1 MASRNAII
9 NTIGEKYLSS
19 NVENGEFSYQK
30 AFNIINKKFDE
41 LKIKRQ
47 KNKTYYTNVD
57 LRFVDIES
65 KITILV
71 ETKQDF
77 TKDID
82 SAKEQLQAYVS
93 YEKKLTNHLIIG
105 ILANTT
111 DDRIKVYKNEI
122 NSNNLLNNELTLK
135 TFKEYIDLLKPQTT
149 NNREEV
155 MKNTYKLNEILH
167 QYGIKEKLRGQFV
180 GTCLL
185 AIKNN
190 LRYDNLSTKQIIA
203 SIKEILEQLLNNN
216 PNKSEKLTIL
226 DKKILEQQDIRQ
238 LQDNV
243 FREIISFIHKNIYPF
258 INEKST
264 QGQDLLNLFF
274 TTFNKYVGKDDK
286 NQAFTPD
293 HIVSFMCK
301 AIGINNKSKVLDPCC
316 GSGSFLVRALT
327 DAIDDCKT
335 LEEKE
340 GVKEKNIYS
349 IEREE
354 VAFGL
359 ATTNMLI
366 HGDGNSNIYQ
376 ESCFNMLDK
385 FEE

>member
-122 NSNNLLNNELTLK
+122 NSNNLLNNE
-135 TFKEYIDLLKPQTT
+135 
-149 NNREEV
+149 
-155 MKNTYKLNEILH
+155 
-167 QYGIKEKLRGQFV
+167 
-180 GTCLL
+180 
-185 AIKNN
+185 
-190 LRYDNLSTKQIIA
+190 
-203 SIKEILEQLLNNN
+203 
-216 PNKSEKLTIL
+216 
-226 DKKILEQQDIRQ
+226 
-238 LQDNV
+238 
-243 FREIISFIHKNIYPF
+243 
-258 INEKST
+258 
-264 QGQDLLNLFF
+264 
-274 TTFNKYVGKDDK
+274 
-286 NQAFTPD
+286 
-293 HIVSFMCK
+293 
-301 AIGINNKSKVLDPCC
+301 
-316 GSGSFLVRALT
+316 
-327 DAIDDCKT
+327 
-335 LEEKE
+335 
-340 GVKEKNIYS
+340 
-349 IEREE
+349 
-354 VAFGL
+354 
-359 ATTNMLI
+359 
-366 HGDGNSNIYQ
+366 
-376 ESCFNMLDK
+376 
-385 FEE
+385 